1 MTTALQIA
9 SKYLNKD
16 NNMRWRTCFSSIS
29 YYGYKVDIVKSG
41 IQKYLRRREYDKMLW
56 CVCEMWLFQGMV
68 DESKLRATSGLISN
82 LVNRLVVMCDEEML
96 FVDYERYILVREY
109 LDRYNN
115 NRDDLVLLLKVC
127 DILCNSRI
135 LRRCSDL
142 RAYFGRNMGINRQI
156 APPANVLDSMQ
167 KGNFLKSVMKEDMVS
182 FINFKYYFEMSDIY
196 CMYWAL
202 KIFYSKNDFDG
213 EVKEIEIKE
222 ISWDKIVKED
232 NKKIKNKKIK
242 KRENVYNVWK
252 YLLNSKYVENNR
264 IVRKCLE
271 YRLRD
276 FDEKKKKERF
286 MFMTS
291 AIDLVLMVKKKNM
304 NEKDMMLSTERFK
317 EEFEGIWTTEYC
329 NSMVEKLFKDR
340 EYLVM
345 DDYVVDM
352 HTSLGRKMKKNKE
365 DFATEGGLV
374 VNEDKEYFVKEWR
387 DLYVN
392 EKIIYEKNMAK
403 KRLEKENKK
412 LKKEEKKE
420 NKKEEKENKKE
431 EKENKKEEEK
441 KENLKKEE
449 KKEKIK
455 KENKKE
461 EIENNNKKKA
471 PTARAQQ
478 RAEKYKKIKKLR
490 GKPNFDDLEK
500 DLKFIDYKN
509 IDVNKIRL
517 CTENTCGNKV
527 MCFEYDGKIW
537 KEGRES
543 MNYNRDYCVIDEC
556 KELFGLKKIGMER
569 ILSNFRIEK
578 VDKSKKSWVD
588 NWKMVGWGG
597 CNGDNKDIK
606 NKVVYCVMDK
616 IVPGIEFGKRK
627 KEMLENRKMLKEFVK
642 IGVFRGIFRVSDF
655 NGRNVLIKNGL
666 NNNVEL
672 VSIDEGDIGKRLDII
687 GGREKW
693 LIDEIN
699 KDKSIINEIINE
711 LKMEEDKV
719 KFVME
724 KMKEYKF
731 GDGLCDEVKNNW
743 VNLKK
748 DLESEGIEF
757 E

>member
-16 NNMRWRTCFSSIS
+16 NGMRWRTCFSSIS
-29 YYGYKVDIVKSG
+29 YFGYKVDIVKSG
-41 IQKYLRRREYDKMLW
+41 IQKYLRRREYEKMLW
-56 CVCEMWLFQGMV
+56 CVCEMWLFQGMA
-68 DESKLRATSGLISN
+68 DESKLRATNGLISN

-96 FVDYERYILVREY
+96 FVDYERYILVRDY
-109 LDRYNN
+109 LEEYNN
-115 NRDDLVLLLKVC
+115 NRNEFGLLLKVC

-142 RAYFGRNMGINRQI
+142 RAYFGRNMGVNRPI
-156 APPANVLDSMQ
+156 APPANVLDNMQ
-167 KGNFLKSVMKEDMVS
+167 KGNFLKSVMKEDMIS
-182 FINFKYYFEMSDIY
+182 FINFKYYFEMGDIN

-222 ISWDKIVKED
+222 ISWDKIVKD
-232 NKKIKNKKIK
+232 DKKKGKNKKIK

-252 YLLNSKYVENNR
+252 YLMNSKYLKENKSL
-264 IVRKCLE
+264 RKCLE

-291 AIDLVLMVKKKNM
+291 AIDLVLMVKDKKLNG
-304 NEKDMMLSTERFK
+304 EDMALSTQRFK
-317 EEFEGIWTTEYC
+317 EEFEGKWTTDHC
-329 NSMVEKLFKDR
+329 NSMVEKLFKGR
-340 EYLVM
+340 ECLVM

-412 LKKEEKKE
+412 LKKEEKK
-420 NKKEEKENKKE
+420 
-431 EKENKKEEEK
+431 
-441 KENLKKEE
+441 L
-449 KKEKIK
+449 K

-461 EIENNNKKKA
+461 ENKIKENKKKA

-500 DLKFIDYKN
+500 ELKFIDCKD
-509 IDVNKIRL
+509 IDNEKIRL

-556 KELFGLKKIGMER
+556 KELFGLKKIGMKR
-569 ILSNFRIEK
+569 ILSNFKLEK
-578 VDKSKKSWVD
+578 MDKSKKSWVD
-588 NWKMVGWGG
+588 NWQKVMIKD
-597 CNGDNKDIK
+597 GDE
-606 NKVVYCVMDK
+606 KVVYCVMDK
-616 IVPGIEFGKRK
+616 IVPGIEIGKRK

-642 IGVFRGIFRVSDF
+642 IGVFRGILRVSDF

-666 NNNVEL
+666 DNNVEL

-711 LKMEEDKV
+711 LKMDEDKV
-719 KFVME
+719 KFVVE

-731 GDGLCDEVKNNW
+731 GDGLYDEVKNNW